1 MVYQRI
7 RDLREDKDMTQ
18 VELSKILLCSSAFT
32 AIMNGAMW
40 IFLQKF

>member
-18 VELSKILLCSSAFT
+18 VELSKILLCRDRKSVV
-32 AIMNGAMW
+32 
-40 IFLQKF
+40 